1 MLTIANPAAANH
13 VAKMTQS
20 SMVDKLA
27 LCLGD
32 QTSRVV
38 NIPEPAALSMI
49 TRTYNRNIMM
59 INDSAVNTN
68 AMAVIW
74 GPVDGVPGG
83 VL

>member
-1 MLTIANPAAANH
+1 
-13 VAKMTQS
+13 
-20 SMVDKLA
+20 
-27 LCLGD
+27 
-32 QTSRVV
+32 
-38 NIPEPAALSMI
+38 MI

-59 INDSAVNTN
+59 INDNAVNTN